1 MPSKEEI
8 EKARDILLRGNDI
21 ESAAIILEAVIMDN
35 VIITGGRVNILRIAT
50 RQILNFLN
58 EYKDKDYLKVVS
70 EKVKANEKN
79 RQLEAENKE
88 VIEKEKKTL
97 KLLLELKKDLI
108 EELKYNSTKREA
120 RLQLIIVNEML
131 EILKGEKK

>member
-35 VIITGGRVNILRIAT
+35 IIITGNRVNILRIAT

-58 EYKDKDYLKVVS
+58 EYKDKDYLEVVR

-79 RQLEAENKE
+79 RQLEAERKE
-88 VIEKEKKTL
+88 VVAYIQRMIVM
-97 KLLLELKKDLI
+97 I
-108 EELKYNSTKREA
+108 EEAIK
-120 RLQLIIVNEML
+120 QLSNTTYYYERQEMKAKL
-131 EILKGEKK
+131 EVYKDILDLMKGE